1 MKTNMAVLH
10 LKNKDPQKVYNL
22 AGKVST
28 NMVANKLVF
37 PNPDPT
43 MEAFGVEITKLD
55 ACIKAKDGSKQKN
68 QALADQ
74 AEVVHGM
81 LKSEIIYV
89 NKVADG
95 DKTIILLSGFD
106 CNEDSTVK
114 DIPGKVLIKRIEDG
128 SVSCSAKIYIEA
140 LVDADRYKVE
150 TATAL
155 TEVTDWKTVLD
166 FGALNKL
173 EIRNLIRG
181 REIYIRVT
189 GGNTHGWG
197 MPSEPVVFIPR

>member
-37 PNPDPT
+37 PSPDPT

-55 ACIKAKDGSKQKN
+55 ACIKSKDGSKQKN

-89 NKVADG
+89 NKVAGG
-95 DKTIILLSGFD
+95 DKS
-106 CNEDSTVK
+106 
-114 DIPGKVLIKRIEDG
+114 
-128 SVSCSAKIYIEA
+128 
-140 LVDADRYKVE
+140 
-150 TATAL
+150 
-155 TEVTDWKTVLD
+155 
-166 FGALNKL
+166 
-173 EIRNLIRG
+173 
-181 REIYIRVT
+181 
-189 GGNTHGWG
+189 
-197 MPSEPVVFIPR
+197 

>member
-28 NMVANKLVF
+28 NMVTNKLVF

-68 QALADQ
+68 QALVDQ

-140 LVDADRYKVE
+140 LADADRYKVE

>member
-22 AGKVST
+22 SGKVST
-28 NMVANKLVF
+28 NMVTNKLVF

-89 NKVADG
+89 NKVAGG

-140 LVDADRYKVE
+140 LADADRYKIE

>member
-37 PNPDPT
+37 PSPDPT

-89 NKVADG
+89 NKVAGG

-140 LVDADRYKVE
+140 LADADRYKIE

-173 EIRNLIRG
+173 EIGNLIRG

>member
-89 NKVADG
+89 NKVAGG

-140 LVDADRYKVE
+140 LADADRYKVE

>member
-89 NKVADG
+89 NKVAGG

-140 LVDADRYKVE
+140 LADADRYKIE

>member
-37 PNPDPT
+37 PSPDPT

-89 NKVADG
+89 NKVAGG

-140 LVDADRYKVE
+140 LADADRYKIE

>member
-89 NKVADG
+89 NKVAGG

>member
-89 NKVADG
+89 NKVAGG

-140 LVDADRYKVE
+140 LADADRYKIE

-197 MPSEPVVFIPR
+197 IPSEPVVFIPR

>member
-28 NMVANKLVF
+28 NMVTNKLVF

-55 ACIKAKDGSKQKN
+55 ACIKSKDGSKQKN

-95 DKTIILLSGFD
+95 DKAIILLSGFD
-106 CNEDSTVK
+106 CNEEATTK

-140 LVDADRYKVE
+140 LADADRYKVE

-173 EIRNLIRG
+173 EIRNLIRR

>member
-28 NMVANKLVF
+28 NMVTNKLVF

-89 NKVADG
+89 NKVAGG

-140 LVDADRYKVE
+140 LADADRYKVE

>member
-28 NMVANKLVF
+28 NMVTNKLVF

-89 NKVADG
+89 NKVAGG

-140 LVDADRYKVE
+140 LADADRYKIE

>member
-28 NMVANKLVF
+28 NMVTNKLVF

-89 NKVADG
+89 NKVAGG